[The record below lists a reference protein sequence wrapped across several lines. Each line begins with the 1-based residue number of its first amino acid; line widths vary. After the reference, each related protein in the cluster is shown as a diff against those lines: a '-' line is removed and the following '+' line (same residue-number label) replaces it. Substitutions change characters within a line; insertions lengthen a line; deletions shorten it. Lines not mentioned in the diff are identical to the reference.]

1 MIAVIGDIHG
11 CYYTLTGLVKKI
23 REQYKEIPLYCVGDL
38 VDRGN
43 FSFEVVEFVIKE
55 NILFT
60 PGNHDYMF
68 YYFIKHPQSDLGKAW
83 IYNGSEKTILSYEDR
98 GEEVQRHLDLIIDS
112 PLYLNLEDCFISHA
126 GISRYY
132 KSKMAKKPLSDIEKL
147 HNLIYAEINNQH
159 GVLWNRDTLLDIG
172 KLQIVGHTR
181 QKDVMLVKSNNAAY
195 LDTSAFTG
203 NKLSAVI
210 VENSKIIDLLTVP
223 TSLRDIE

>member
-11 CYYTLTGLVKKI
+11 CFYTLTTLVKKI
-23 REQYKEIPLYCVGDL
+23 REKYKEIPLYCVGDL

-55 NILFT
+55 NIKFT

-112 PLYLNLEDCFISHA
+112 PLYFDLEDCFISHA

-132 KSKMAKKPLSDIEKL
+132 KSKLAKHPLSEFERL
-147 HNLIYAEINNQH
+147 HNLIYAEINSQH
-159 GVLWNRDTLLDIG
+159 GVLWNRDTLLDLG

-181 QKDVMLVKSNNAAY
+181 QRDVMLVKSNNAAY

-210 VENSKIIDLLTVP
+210 VEESKIIDLLTVP
-223 TSLRDIE
+223 TSLKDIE